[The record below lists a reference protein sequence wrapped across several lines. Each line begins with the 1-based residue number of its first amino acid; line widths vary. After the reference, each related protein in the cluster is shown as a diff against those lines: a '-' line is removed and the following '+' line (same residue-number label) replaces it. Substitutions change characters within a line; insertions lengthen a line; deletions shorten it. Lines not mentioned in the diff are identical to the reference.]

1 MRNTEIS
8 EKAVIGNN
16 FRAGSFSVIEDDVVI
31 GDNVHIGNNV
41 YIANGARIADGVKIY
56 SSAQISIEPHDL
68 GYKNEP
74 TTCEIGEGTVIK
86 ELATLCRGTKGKAG
100 SLETTKVGKNCYIM
114 NFSHVAHDNIIGDNV
129 ILTNSANCGGHVQI
143 GNYVNVGALTGIH
156 QFVKIGD
163 YCMVGTCIK
172 VVKDVPPYVMV
183 SREPSRFIGLN
194 KVGLRRRGLTNEAID
209 SIRKAYDLI
218 YGSEYNVSDAV
229 EKIKSELPL
238 TNEISNILNFISNS
252 KRGIIR

>member
-1 MRNTEIS
+1 MKSVDIH

-16 FRAGSFSVIEDDVVI
+16 FHAGSFTVIEEDVII
-31 GDNVHIGNNV
+31 GDNVEVGNNV

-68 GYKNEP
+68 GYKKEK

-86 ELATLCRGTKGKAG
+86 ELATLCRGTTGKNG
-100 SLETTKVGKNCYIM
+100 SLETTKIGRNCYIM
-114 NFSHVAHDNIIGDNV
+114 NFSHVAHDNVIGDNV
-129 ILTNSANCGGHVQI
+129 ILTNSANCGGHVVI
-143 GNYVNVGALTGIH
+143 GNYVNIGALTGIH

-163 YCMVGTCIK
+163 YCMIGTCIK
-172 VVKDVPPYVMV
+172 VVKDVPPYIMV

-194 KVGLRRRGLTNEAID
+194 KVGLKRRGFSTEQIN
-209 SIRKAYDLI
+209 SIEKAYNVI
-218 YGSEYNVSDAV
+218 YNSEYNVSDAV
-229 EKIKSELPL
+229 EKIKSELEI
-238 TNEISNILNFISNS
+238 TNEVSNILNFISDS